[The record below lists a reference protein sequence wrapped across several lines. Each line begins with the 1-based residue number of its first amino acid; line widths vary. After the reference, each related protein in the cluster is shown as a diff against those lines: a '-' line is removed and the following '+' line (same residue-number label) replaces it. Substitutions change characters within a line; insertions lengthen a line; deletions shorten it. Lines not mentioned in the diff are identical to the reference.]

1 MKNKKVKILSGIC
14 SALVAFGAVSPCGV
28 NATEP
33 TASMPWLG
41 ELSSLLSSPAEVD
54 AYRCHIREDATVRE
68 IFDEIKSRGITKLEP
83 EDFIESIA
91 ENSTIYHLD
100 KYKLILYFILVDLL
114 DLSCMSMRL
123 DMESLNWAN
132 YSDSY
137 VSKFFHCIS
146 DFINDNRLEEKPIF
160 GSEFSRLNGFIK
172 HAAEYGANV
181 NVQDIYNYF
190 SRYCQ
195 RVNRMF

>member
-14 SALVAFGAVSPCGV
+14 SALVAFGAVLPCGV

-41 ELSSLLSSPAEVD
+41 ELSALLSSPAEVA
-54 AYRCHIREDATVRE
+54 AYRRHIGEDATVRE
-68 IFDEIKSRGITKLEP
+68 IFDEIKSRRITKLEP
-83 EDFIESIA
+83 EDFMESIK
-91 ENSTIYHLD
+91 NNKNINNTD

-114 DLSCMSMRL
+114 DLSCVSIEL

-137 VSKFFHCIS
+137 VSTFFHCIS
-146 DFINDNRLEEKPIF
+146 DFINNNRLEEKSFF
-160 GSEFSRLNGFIK
+160 GSEFSRLNDFIK
-172 HAAEYGANV
+172 HTAGYGTNV
-181 NVQDIYNYF
+181 NVQEVYNYF

-195 RVNRMF
+195 RVNCMF

>member
-33 TASMPWLG
+33 KASMPWLG

-54 AYRCHIREDATVRE
+54 AYRRYIREDATVRE
-68 IFDEIKSRGITKLEP
+68 IFDEIKSKGITKLEP

-91 ENSTIYHLD
+91 ENSTISHLD

-132 YSDSY
+132 YSDLY
-137 VSKFFHCIS
+137 VSTFFHCIS
-146 DFINDNRLEEKPIF
+146 DFINNNRLEEKSFF
-160 GSEFSRLNGFIK
+160 GSEFSRLNGFIERTT
-172 HAAEYGANV
+172 EYGANV
-181 NVQDIYNYF
+181 NIQDLYNYF